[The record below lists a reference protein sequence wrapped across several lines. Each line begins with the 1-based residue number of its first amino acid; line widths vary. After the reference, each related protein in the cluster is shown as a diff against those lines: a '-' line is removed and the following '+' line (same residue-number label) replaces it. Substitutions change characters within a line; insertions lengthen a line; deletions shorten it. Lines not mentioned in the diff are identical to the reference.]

1 MIGWESDNN
10 TVGPIAAAAKQSLLR
25 LIPHIM
31 PTDNDENSL
40 YRLVLEH
47 GDFGIHNMSITM
59 DDNGL
64 PLVTSLYDWETGSIV
79 PAILSDPLMAVAVDL
94 ATNENAEPSIT
105 RVPDYATSDDRA
117 QYMTWARQYFQV
129 RTTRSFVFCHSMNR
143 EVTIFDTRPS
153 SIKHPI
159 TNMQSRQGAMYATFG
174 LRCKSGEVTI
184 LRIILGIWELGL
196 RVE

>member
-64 PLVTSLYDWETGSIV
+64 PLVTHQQNSKFAYTLTD
-79 PAILSDPLMAVAVDL
+79 A
-94 ATNENAEPSIT
+94 
-105 RVPDYATSDDRA
+105 
-117 QYMTWARQYFQV
+117 
-129 RTTRSFVFCHSMNR
+129 
-143 EVTIFDTRPS
+143 
-153 SIKHPI
+153 
-159 TNMQSRQGAMYATFG
+159 FG
-174 LRCKSGEVTI
+174 T
-184 LRIILGIWELGL
+184 
-196 RVE
+196 

>member
-1 MIGWESDNN
+1 MLGWEDDNN

-64 PLVTSLYDWETGSIV
+64 PFVTSLYDWETGS
-79 PAILSDPLMAVAVDL
+79 PK
-94 ATNENAEPSIT
+94 N
-105 RVPDYATSDDRA
+105 
-117 QYMTWARQYFQV
+117 
-129 RTTRSFVFCHSMNR
+129 
-143 EVTIFDTRPS
+143 
-153 SIKHPI
+153 
-159 TNMQSRQGAMYATFG
+159 
-174 LRCKSGEVTI
+174 GEVLI
-184 LRIILGIWELGL
+184 LRIILGIWVLGL
-196 RVE
+196 RVESKELGVLV